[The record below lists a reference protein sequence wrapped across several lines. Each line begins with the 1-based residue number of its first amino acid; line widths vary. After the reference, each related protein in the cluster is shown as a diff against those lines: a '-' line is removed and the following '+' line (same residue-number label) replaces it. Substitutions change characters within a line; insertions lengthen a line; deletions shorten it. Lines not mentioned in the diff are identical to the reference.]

1 MNFFYC
7 GIVPFVCLFVL
18 FCFLLFKVVVVVVVV
33 LVVVV
38 VVVVVVLRITTGQFG
53 FRSIPRP

>member
-18 FCFLLFKVVVVVVVV
+18 FCFLLFIVVVVVVVV
-33 LVVVV
+33 LVVV